1 MTDRK
6 RQKIL
11 ADYVETQN
19 FSETGR
25 MNGVS
30 KTTVRNIVKGDTKI
44 SEKLQ
49 QKKEENTADMISYM
63 DTRRAKAQSAM
74 DSCLEA
80 MADPARIANAT
91 LSQVGTVF
99 GILCDKFLA
108 HTDTAEDRAQVII
121 ANMQTM
127 VDILRTPQPD
137 RDISD
142 YESKEEIKHD

>member
-1 MTDRK
+1 MNDRK
-6 RQKIL
+6 KQKII

-19 FSETGR
+19 YSETGR

-30 KTTVRNIVKGDTKI
+30 KTTVANIVKKNTKI
-44 SEKLQ
+44 AEKLQ
-49 QKKEENTADMISYM
+49 QKKEENTADMVAYM
-63 DTRRAKAQSAM
+63 DTRRAKAQAAM
-74 DSCLEA
+74 DACLDA

-99 GILCDKFLA
+99 GILVDKFMA

-137 RDISD
+137 RDITD
-142 YESKEEIKHD
+142 FESKEVHKHD